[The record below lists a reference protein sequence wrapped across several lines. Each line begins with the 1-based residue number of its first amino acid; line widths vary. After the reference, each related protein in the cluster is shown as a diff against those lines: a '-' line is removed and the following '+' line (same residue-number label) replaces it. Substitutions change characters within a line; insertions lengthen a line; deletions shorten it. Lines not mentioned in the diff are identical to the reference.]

1 MYDQYK
7 CRDDSTKKGNPHIL
21 FEDGKYL
28 CLTCEQKLNGKNGAG
43 VHSAKKHGIRL
54 DGSNSKNNPKKI
66 LEKPESILEDKT
78 IECNSENIQEQEIV
92 KLEESELISSEIQES
107 NGSDWD
113 LAEEVEKILEQNN
126 IIQKLEDAG
135 FPDKADA
142 LRKKLKLQKPK
153 KIEPIQEPE
162 TKESDTWLMN
172 LIIMESDPE
181 KRDELM
187 KMWMMGNMNNDSSNS
202 NMGMFMMM
210 NNTPKEPKESE
221 FEKMM
226 KQMML
231 VQITSTMNRDPI
243 KEIEQVMKMNKGKS
257 ETEQMM
263 ESLELGIRL
272 GLVKKKGK
280 GLEDKKLELEEK
292 RMNKEQELEQQKK
305 ENDEKLMDNSM
316 QAVKDLADKFNHKQ

>member
-1 MYDQYK
+1 
-7 CRDDSTKKGNPHIL
+7 
-21 FEDGKYL
+21 
-28 CLTCEQKLNGKNGAG
+28 
-43 VHSAKKHGIRL
+43 
-54 DGSNSKNNPKKI
+54 
-66 LEKPESILEDKT
+66 
-78 IECNSENIQEQEIV
+78 
-92 KLEESELISSEIQES
+92 
-107 NGSDWD
+107 
-113 LAEEVEKILEQNN
+113 
-126 IIQKLEDAG
+126 
-135 FPDKADA
+135 
-142 LRKKLKLQKPK
+142 
-153 KIEPIQEPE
+153 
-162 TKESDTWLMN
+162 
-172 LIIMESDPE
+172 MESDPE

-305 ENDEKLMDNSM
+305 ENDEKLMDDSM
-316 QAVKDLADKFNHKQ
+316 QVVKDLADKFNHKQ